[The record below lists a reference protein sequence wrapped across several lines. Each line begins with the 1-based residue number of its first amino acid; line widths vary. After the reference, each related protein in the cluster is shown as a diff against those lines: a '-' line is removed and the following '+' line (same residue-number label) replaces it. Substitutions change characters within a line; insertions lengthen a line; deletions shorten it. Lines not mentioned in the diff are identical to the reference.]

1 MAKKGYIMLYEE
13 MELDLVVDCGQLF
26 SDEDVLGV
34 HLDEGIHLHQ

>member
-1 MAKKGYIMLYEE
+1 MLYEE

-26 SDEDVLGV
+26 DDEDVLGV